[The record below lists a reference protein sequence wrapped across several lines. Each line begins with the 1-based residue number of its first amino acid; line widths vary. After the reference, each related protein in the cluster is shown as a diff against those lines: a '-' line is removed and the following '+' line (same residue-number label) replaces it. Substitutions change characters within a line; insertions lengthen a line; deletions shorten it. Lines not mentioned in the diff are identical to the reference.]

1 MTRKPFILLIALIVV
16 LGIKIIP
23 VQGYLD
29 GTLIR
34 ADGYEEVYVL
44 EDGLRRWIINPD
56 VFNRLGY
63 KWSNVRV
70 ISKEAVD
77 SYPSGND
84 VTSSYYYY
92 YPNGSLIKADAPE
105 VYLIE
110 AGKKRW
116 IPNPQIFEAKGFR
129 WERIIKVNDYTLRAI
144 SQGTDITLEA
154 EKLEP
159 TTFITEGPCKQG
171 QDDIP
176 TIDSSEVT
184 FKFSGT
190 NPSGPDKDLSFETY
204 LQGHDERWQY
214 TYSYERKIDLGQGAG
229 VYTFYVRA
237 KNKAGYYDKSPAFCK
252 FKTRISPYKDK
263 ITIYSISGW
272 SDNPEYEYITI
283 GASYSLNEP
292 VNITDWAIKANK
304 RRFIIPQGVKKF
316 HPNSIYNHKTDIYLT
331 SNNKITVY
339 GGQGPVAENAF
350 GINTCWWYINDSE
363 KYEDCYYEKNWEP
376 DFLTGEYR
384 FYLNRTSEMFDN
396 QDETITLLDKDGL
409 VVDTYSY

>member
-1 MTRKPFILLIALIVV
+1 MTRKIFILLILLIVV
-16 LGIKIIP
+16 LGIKISP

-29 GTLIR
+29 GALIR

-56 VFNRLGY
+56 VFNGLGY

-77 SYPSGND
+77 SYPLGND
-84 VTSSYYYY
+84 LTNSYY

-129 WERIIKVNDYTLRAI
+129 WQRIIKVNDYTLRTI
-144 SQGTDITLEA
+144 SQGTDTILEQ
-154 EKLEP
+154 ENLEP
-159 TTFITEGPCKQG
+159 TTFITEGPCRQG

-176 TIDSSEVT
+176 IIDSTEAN

-204 LQGHDERWQY
+204 VQGHDEGWQY
-214 TYSYERKIDLGQGAG
+214 TYSYERKIDLGQGSG
-229 VYTFYVRA
+229 IYTFYVRA

-252 FKTRISPYKDK
+252 FKTKISPYKDK

-283 GASYSLNEP
+283 GASYSLDEP

-331 SNNKITVY
+331 SNNRITVY

-350 GINTCWWYINDSE
+350 GTNTCWWHINDLE